1 MKQFSGYIEAENKAR
16 KLAKEKVGYISME
29 WYKLWKDG
37 DFDSKDP
44 INKQIEDIYKAALS
58 DAENLIM
65 RHWIQ
70 RGYVKDCICSR
81 RLMAS
86 EKVWRGLE

>member
-1 MKQFSGYIEAENKAR
+1 MKQFSNYIDAENKAR
-16 KLAKEKVGYISME
+16 KIAKEKVGYISME

-44 INKQIEDIYKAALS
+44 INQQVIDIYKAALS
-58 DAENLIM
+58 ETENLIM

-70 RGYVKDCICSR
+70 RGYVKDCRCAR
-81 RLMAS
+81 KLMAS